1 MSGMRTIGGSQRR
14 SDSKRKEKN
23 LLGVFLI
30 QCCIQ
35 GLLKKAADE
44 GSPMEEMVDILELT
58 HQKDCDKSTSKMV
71 DWMLQQGL
79 IPQGKKRA
87 TSEQFYFAH
96 KKLPRE
102 SVNGMC

>member
-1 MSGMRTIGGSQRR
+1 MTDGKRSIAGMSRIANTLSQ
-14 SDSKRKEKN
+14 
-23 LLGVFLI
+23 V
-30 QCCIQ
+30 Q
-35 GLLKKAADE
+35 KKAADE
-44 GSPMEEMVDILELT
+44 GSPMEEVVDILEET
-58 HQKDCDKSTSKMV
+58 YQKSCNKTISKMA
-71 DWMLQQGL
+71 DWMMQLGL